1 MRVGGWGYPPDFPFR
16 GGWGTSA
23 GYADFAIHVGLGE
36 DVRVLVVEDEERL
49 AGLIQR
55 VLQEERYDVDV
66 ALDGARGLA
75 AALTAD
81 YDVLILDVMLPNIDG
96 IEICRTLRGRGLT
109 MPVLMLTA
117 RDGVADRVSGLDA
130 GADDYVVKPFAFA
143 ELLARLRALS
153 RRRLDPPDAN
163 RLQVGDLVLDLVR
176 HEARRDGRL
185 IELTAREFALLEFLM
200 RHPGQV
206 LTRNQILDAV
216 WRYDSNLAS
225 NVVDTYVHY
234 LREKIDHHEQSKLL
248 RTVRGVGYA
257 IGP

>member
-1 MRVGGWGYPPDFPFR
+1 MP
-16 GGWGTSA
+16 
-23 GYADFAIHVGLGE
+23 
-36 DVRVLVVEDEERL
+36 RVLIVEDERKVLRGLER
-49 AGLIQR
+49 GLQA
-55 VLQEERYDVDV
+55 EGYDVAAAATGEAGYD
-66 ALDGARGLA
+66 LA
-75 AALTAD
+75 ANQPFD
-81 YDVLILDVMLPNIDG
+81 CLILDLMLPGRDG
-96 IEICRTLRGRGLT
+96 LEILADLRRAGKNV
-109 MPVLMLTA
+109 PVLLLTA
-117 RDGVADRVSGLDA
+117 RDAVEDRVSGLDA

>member
-1 MRVGGWGYPPDFPFR
+1 MPNSALLQGWN
-16 GGWGTSA
+16 
-23 GYADFAIHVGLGE
+23 
-36 DVRVLVVEDEERL
+36 VRALVVEDEARL
-49 AGLIQR
+49 ASLIQR
-55 VLQEERYDVDV
+55 VLRDECYEVDI
-66 ALDGARGLA
+66 ALDGDRGLA

-81 YDVLILDVMLPNIDG
+81 YDVMILDLMLPGIDG
-96 IEICRTLRGRGLT
+96 IDLCRALRGRGVT
-109 MPVLMLTA
+109 TPVLMLTA

-130 GADDYVVKPFAFA
+130 GADDYLIKPFAFA

-206 LTRNQILDAV
+206 LTRSQILDAV
-216 WRYDSNLAS
+216 WRYDSDLAS

-234 LREKIDHHEQSKLL
+234 LREKIDQHEQSKLL

-257 IGP
+257 IGR

>member
-1 MRVGGWGYPPDFPFR
+1 MR
-16 GGWGTSA
+16 A
-23 GYADFAIHVGLGE
+23 
-36 DVRVLVVEDEERL
+36 LVVEDEARL
-49 AGLIQR
+49 ASLIQR
-55 VLQEERYDVDV
+55 VLRDECYDVDV
-66 ALDGARGLA
+66 ALDGDHGLA

-81 YDVLILDVMLPNIDG
+81 YDVMILDVMLPGIDG
-96 IEICRTLRGRGLT
+96 IDVCRALRGRGVT
-109 MPVLMLTA
+109 TPVLMLTA

-130 GADDYVVKPFAFA
+130 GADDYLIKPFAFA

-153 RRRLDPPDAN
+153 RRRLDSPEAN

-206 LTRNQILDAV
+206 LTRSQILDAV
-216 WRYDSNLAS
+216 WRYDSDLAS

-234 LREKIDHHEQSKLL
+234 LREKIDQHEQSKLL

-257 IGP
+257 IGR